1 MRQQTTHSTPQQIRV
16 SAALD
21 VQAVE
26 HELGQLWKEHT
37 AGAVDVEEDG
47 AVMRAR
53 VLNLMV
59 YVSSQAA
66 LDEVNKLLSEIT
78 SAHPCRALVMVAQ
91 SEQPDQDIE
100 MFVSAHCLASG
111 GTGSK
116 NLCGEQVTLK
126 ARGRF
131 TVELPSAAVPLLV
144 PDLPVFLWWREA
156 PRLHDQTFANLT
168 RASDRIVIDSAAFRR
183 PYEEILELVALLER
197 QRREHA
203 ALSDLNWARLTSW
216 RMLLASFYDVAEYR
230 PALSSLDRVRIEYVA
245 HELAPGVVAPKA
257 LILAGWLASRLGWRT
272 VSQQTLS
279 TDETGVARIALEQDS
294 RRIDLEFAMVERS
307 AAMQGW
313 IARIELM
320 AESASPQKFVV
331 LRSEDGRY
339 LETEVIGGGESR
351 ASRISVG
358 GDKSEA
364 ELLEREL
371 EIVSHDR
378 IYEEAITAAARM
390 LGAK

>member
-1 MRQQTTHSTPQQIRV
+1 MRQTTHSSPQQIRV
-16 SAALD
+16 PATLD
-21 VQAVE
+21 VQSVE
-26 HELGQLWKEHT
+26 HELSQLWKEHT
-37 AGAVDVEEDG
+37 GAGVVEEDG

-59 YVSSQAA
+59 YVSGEAA
-66 LDEVNKLLSEIT
+66 LDEVNGLLGDIT
-78 SAHPCRALVMVAQ
+78 SVHPCRALVMLA
-91 SEQPDQDIE
+91 EAERPDRDIE
-100 MFVSAHCLASG
+100 MFVSAHCLSSG
-111 GTGSK
+111 GTGGK

-144 PDLPVFLWWREA
+144 PDLPVFLWWRDA
-156 PRLHDQTFANLT
+156 PRLHDPVFANLT
-168 RASDRIVIDSAAFRR
+168 RASDRVIIDSAAFAQ
-183 PYEEILELVALLER
+183 PYEQILELVALLER

-216 RMLLASFYDVAEYR
+216 RMLLASFYDVSEYR
-230 PALSSLDRVRIEYVA
+230 HALESVDHVRIEYVP
-245 HELAPGVVAPKA
+245 HDLAPGAVAPKA
-257 LILAGWLASRLGWRT
+257 LILAGWLASRLNWR
-272 VSQQTLS
+272 VHSEQS
-279 TDETGVARIALEQDS
+279 GAKNETGALAVALEKEG
-294 RRIDLEFAMVERS
+294 RRIEVEFAAAERS
-307 AAMQGW
+307 AAMRGW
-313 IARIELM
+313 IARIELS
-320 AESASPQKFVV
+320 AESASPARFVV

-339 LETEVIGGGESR
+339 LETDVIGEGEAARSSR
-351 ASRISVG
+351 TLVG

-378 IYEEAITAAARM
+378 IYEEAIKAAAQM